1 MIWTKEKTEILIEM
15 YYDKSEEEIC
25 EAIGNTWGAIQGRA
39 NKLGLQR
46 NYCKDIVWDE
56 NKKKILRK
64 MYWISSWEE
73 IFESL
78 GIFNKRKI
86 LDQANKMGLE
96 RKKNFEEWEDD
107 FIIENYSILSTEK
120 ISKKINRPIGSI
132 QTRASQL
139 GVNKQNVWKIFSDEE
154 IISMLKKT
162 YEKIGRFPQWRELSE
177 LNLPTGDVFSKRFG
191 SYQNALNM
199 IGGESGNSLYG
210 VGGYSK
216 LNHWCRSQSEIR
228 VSNFLFEN
236 KISYTYEK
244 YYSSIIPEIKG
255 TKKFDWLLNDFLVF
269 VEFFGLPQ
277 KEEYKK
283 KMKEKIKMSKTYSF
297 SLICILPSDLTE
309 KKLYKIFLPYIK

>member
-1 MIWTKEKTEILIEM
+1 MTIFIKLLFQRIDEGKILFYKGQKMIWTKEKTEILIEM

-46 NYCKDIVWDE
+46 NYCKDVVWDE
-56 NKKKILRK
+56 NKKEILRK

-139 GVNKQNVWKIFSDEE
+139 GVNKQNVWKRFSDEE

-162 YEKIGRFPQWRELSE
+162 Y
-177 LNLPTGDVFSKRFG
+177 
-191 SYQNALNM
+191 
-199 IGGESGNSLYG
+199 
-210 VGGYSK
+210 
-216 LNHWCRSQSEIR
+216 
-228 VSNFLFEN
+228 
-236 KISYTYEK
+236 
-244 YYSSIIPEIKG
+244 
-255 TKKFDWLLNDFLVF
+255 
-269 VEFFGLPQ
+269 
-277 KEEYKK
+277 
-283 KMKEKIKMSKTYSF
+283 SF
-297 SLICILPSDLTE
+297 SLLCILPSDLTE